1 MGEIIDLHQQNSLQD
16 APQRAL
22 ENSSPPSNS
31 RRKAY
36 VLRQFSK
43 PGTYI
48 QVTRSL
54 LGDVQSPF
62 EQALRL
68 QDQNDPRAIAWYR
81 KAIQA
86 GEGVADSWCNLG
98 ILESG
103 AGWKS
108 RAMHCFQQAI
118 RVEPRHFDAHYSL
131 ANLYYD
137 NGELDLARIHYGIAA
152 EISPDHPPLLHQQAM
167 LALLDQQYA
176 TAISLL
182 RRYTLLAEDPHSR
195 DRAARLIQRIRA
207 DVAMDGT

>member
-1 MGEIIDLHQQNSLQD
+1 MGEIIGIQKQTSAQNALQSAHESLLDQGK
-16 APQRAL
+16 
-22 ENSSPPSNS
+22 S

-48 QVTRSL
+48 RITRSL
-54 LGDVQSPF
+54 LAGTLSPF

-68 QDQNDPRAIAWYR
+68 QDQNDSRASLWYR

-98 ILESG
+98 IMESG

-108 RAMHCFQQAI
+108 RALHCFRQAI
-118 RVEPRHFDAHYSL
+118 RVEPRHFGAQYSL

-137 NGELDLARIHYGIAA
+137 NGELDLARLHYKIAS
-152 EISPDHPPLLHQQAM
+152 EISSDYPPLLHQEAM
-167 LALLDQQYA
+167 LALLDRHY
-176 TAISLL
+176 TEAISLL
-182 RRYTLLAEDPHSR
+182 RRYILLVDGQGRIRAE
-195 DRAARLIQRIRA
+195 RLIQRISA

>member
-1 MGEIIDLHQQNSLQD
+1 MGEIIGIHKQTSFQN
-16 APQRAL
+16 APKGAP
-22 ENSSPPSNS
+22 ESSSAQANS

-43 PGTYI
+43 PGTYVHI
-48 QVTRSL
+48 KRSL
-54 LGDVQSPF
+54 LGDDQSPF
-62 EQALRL
+62 EQAVRL
-68 QDQNDPRAIAWYR
+68 QDQNDPRAIQWYR

-137 NGELDLARIHYGIAA
+137 NGELDLARIHYDIASGISA
-152 EISPDHPPLLHQQAM
+152 DFPPLIHQQAM
-167 LALLDQQYA
+167 LALLEQHYKE
-176 TAISLL
+176 AITLL
-182 RRYTLLAEDPHSR
+182 RRYMLLVDGQSRVRAE
-195 DRAARLIQRIRA
+195 RLIQRISA